1 MRVVFIILSWFAG
14 GALFAQNLHNE
25 SIISIGTNGVLFVT
39 DTIFNRGTIINNG
52 DMQVGGS
59 WINYEEYDAGEGKIT
74 FNSDLPQ
81 VINHNDQSFSRL
93 TLSGGGEKLFLADIT
108 IDNELNLSDGIL
120 VSQNNSRIIIS
131 ENAQVVGGSDASH
144 IQGPVYR
151 RGAGHKVFPVGN
163 GGIYLPV
170 EFLNVQGNSPEVGVT
185 AIELDGTTLRASRSL
200 KEISTSRYWQVDV
213 VSGTL
218 HNSRIVLPVKEET
231 IVDRAEAA
239 VVAEAASL
247 DDDFESLG
255 QLQFSGSTN
264 DGRVTSDEVFTKS
277 LLAVATASPGEGII
291 VYNAVSP
298 NADKKNDYLLIE
310 NIEGFPGNKFSLF
323 NRWGDK
329 VFEIENYDNQERVFR
344 GRSNIGG
351 DSILSSGTYFYVI
364 ETGTDS
370 PRINGFLTVRN

>member
-81 VINHNDQSFSRL
+81 VISHNDQSFSRL

-218 HNSRIVLPVKEET
+218 NNSRIVLPVKEET

>member
-218 HNSRIVLPVKEET
+218 NNSRIVLPVKEET